1 MTKFEL
7 LLLVLSLPLVTLF
20 LVYLLSR
27 VKSWMRKAAIKRRF
41 KRGFRGESIA
51 RDYLKKHRYKI
62 LGEQVEVEGVMKIDG
77 QSHSYKVRADLLA
90 EKKGKTAFIEVKT
103 GKKAI
108 DPLSRATR
116 RQLFEYVSLYDVD
129 EALFFDAENKKLMEI
144 EFPGLKGTPRK
155 RASREIY
162 YFIGGAFF
170 SAVIIALMLLTFYFI
185 K

>member
-1 MTKFEL
+1 MTNFQL
-7 LLLVLSLPLVTLF
+7 LLIVISLPLATLF
-20 LVYLLSR
+20 LVYLLSSLN
-27 VKSWMRKAAIKRRF
+27 SWMRKASIKRRF

-51 RDYLKKHRYKI
+51 RDYLKKHKYKI
-62 LGEQVEVEGVMKIDG
+62 LGEQVEVEGIMKVDG
-77 QSHSYKVRADLLA
+77 QAHSYKVRADLLA

-155 RASREIY
+155 RANRELY
-162 YFIGGAFF
+162 YFLGGALF
-170 SAVIIALMLLTFYFI
+170 SATIISLILITFYYI